1 MMPVVGSVSMAV
13 VSVISVSI
21 AVSMG
26 ISLSLVVAVVTIAVV
41 NNLVAVLEP
50 KWLIRLCVALH
61 ESHGRYNR

>member
-1 MMPVVGSVSMAV
+1 MMSVVRSVSMV

-26 ISLSLVVAVVTIAVV
+26 IRLSLVVAVVAIAVV
-41 NNLVAVLEP
+41 NNLVAVLEQIG
-50 KWLIRLCVALH
+50 LVRLCVTLN